1 VRDEPPRIKS
11 ARVVGSVGKGVL
23 NPSRTAIL
31 RGLAIV
37 ASLAYLAMTVVLLA
51 AVEPL
56 GIAYAWLARVIV
68 TFGATFAAMLL
79 LPRGRARSWL
89 RMQLSKHLFRHRY
102 DYRAEWLRFT
112 RTLGEGEA
120 GESLAGRIERALADI
135 TESPVARLMVPA
147 DLGRLEPA
155 GTGAWPNGIAG
166 GFDMD
171 FARMLERSPRIL
183 DGDALRAATVS
194 PAATENERRCTPAW
208 MVADATI
215 WAGVPLVHGDRLAG
229 FVLIGRPPV
238 DRRLDWEDH
247 DLLSVAGR
255 QVASHLAEAQGQAA
269 LGEARRFH
277 EFNRRFAFIV
287 HDVKNLA
294 SQLGLVARNAE
305 RHADNPAFRADMI
318 ETLRDSVARLGD
330 LLARLSQQ
338 TAAKTDPPRI
348 ASPMAVLEAVA
359 ARRRAQ
365 HPVRLSGRADIHAL
379 FDPARLELALGHL
392 VQNAIEASAA
402 DEPVWLSV
410 DRRDGEVEVAVVD
423 RGRGMSADFIRRG
436 LFVPFDSTKPGGFG
450 IGAFEA
456 RALVAAMGGRLDVE
470 SREGEGSRFVIFLPV
485 AEAPERRLSA

>member
-1 VRDEPPRIKS
+1 MT
-11 ARVVGSVGKGVL
+11 GTGL
-23 NPSRTAIL
+23 HPSRTAVL
-31 RGLAIV
+31 RGLVIAG
-37 ASLAYLAMTVVLLA
+37 SLAYLAMTLTLLM

-56 GIAYAWLARVIV
+56 GLAYAWVARVIV

-89 RMQLSKHLFRHRY
+89 RLQIVKHLFRHRY

-112 RTLGEGEA
+112 RTLGDGETA
-120 GESLAGRIERALADI
+120 DSLSGRIERALADI
-135 TESPVARLMVPA
+135 TESPVARLLVPT
-147 DLGRLEPA
+147 DSGRLEPA
-155 GTGAWPNGIAG
+155 GAGAWPEGIAA
-166 GFDMD
+166 GFEAD
-171 FARMLERSPRIL
+171 FSRMVERLPRIL
-183 DGDALRAATVS
+183 DGDALRAATAS
-194 PAATENERRCTPAW
+194 LAATEDERRHTPAW
-208 MVADATI
+208 VVADATI
-215 WAGVPLVHGDRLAG
+215 WAGVPLVHGERLAG
-229 FVLIGRPPV
+229 FVLLGRPPI

-255 QVASHLAEAQGQAA
+255 QVASHLAEAQGQTA

-305 RHADNPAFRADMI
+305 RHADNPAFRADMV
-318 ETLRDSVARLGD
+318 ETLRDSVARLNE
-330 LLARLSQQ
+330 LLAKLSPQ
-338 TAAKTDPPRI
+338 TAAKADAPR
-348 ASPMAVLEAVA
+348 AAAPMTVIEAVA

-365 HPVRLSGRADIHAL
+365 HPVRLSGRPDIYAL

-392 VQNAIEASAA
+392 VQNAIEASPA

-410 DRRDGEVEVAVVD
+410 ERRGREVEVAVLD
-423 RGRGMSADFIRRG
+423 RGRGMSADFIRHG

-456 RALVAAMGGRLDVE
+456 RALVAAMGGRLEVE
-470 SREGEGSRFVIFLPV
+470 SREGEGSRFVVLLPV
-485 AEAPERRLSA
+485 AEAPARRLSA

>member
-1 VRDEPPRIKS
+1 M
-11 ARVVGSVGKGVL
+11 ANGVL

-31 RGLAIV
+31 RGLAIG

-56 GIAYAWLARVIV
+56 GSAYAWVARVIV

-89 RMQLSKHLFRHRY
+89 RLQISKHLFRHRY
-102 DYRAEWLRFT
+102 DYRDEWLRFT

-120 GESLAGRIERALADI
+120 GETLAGRIERALADI
-135 TESPVARLMVPA
+135 TESPIARLLVPT

-155 GTGAWPNGIAG
+155 GTGVWPVDIAS
-166 GFDMD
+166 GFGVD
-171 FARMLERSPRIL
+171 FTRMVERSPRIL
-183 DGDALRAATVS
+183 DGDALRAATAS
-194 PAATENERRCTPAW
+194 PAATEDERRYTPAW
-208 MVADATI
+208 VVADATI
-215 WAGVPLVHGDRLAG
+215 WAGVPLVHGERLTG
-229 FVLIGRPPV
+229 FVLLGRPAI

-255 QVASHLAEAQGQAA
+255 QVASHLAEAQGQEA

-305 RHADNPAFRADMI
+305 RHADNPAFRADMV
-318 ETLRDSVARLGD
+318 ETLKDSVARLND
-330 LLARLSQQ
+330 LLAKLSPQ
-338 TAAKTDPPRI
+338 TAAKADAPR
-348 ASPMAVLEAVA
+348 AAAPMAVLETIV

-365 HPVRLSGRADIHAL
+365 HPVRLSGRPDVHAL
-379 FDPARLELALGHL
+379 FDPARLELALDHL
-392 VQNAIEASAA
+392 VQNAIEASPAG
-402 DEPVWLSV
+402 EPVWLSV
-410 DRRDGEVEVAVVD
+410 EPRGLEIEIVVLD
-423 RGRGMSADFIRRG
+423 RGRGMSADFVRHG

-456 RALVAAMGGRLDVE
+456 RALVAAMGGRLEVE
-470 SREGEGSRFVIFLPV
+470 SRAGEGSRFAVLLPAAGV
-485 AEAPERRLSA
+485 PEQRLSA

>member
-1 VRDEPPRIKS
+1 MS
-11 ARVVGSVGKGVL
+11 ATGNGVFH
-23 NPSRTAIL
+23 PSRTAIL
-31 RGLAIV
+31 RILAIG

-56 GIAYAWLARVIV
+56 GIAYAWVARVVV

-79 LPRGRARSWL
+79 MPQGRARSWL
-89 RMQLSKHLFRHRY
+89 RLQISKHLFRHRY

-112 RTLGEGEA
+112 RTLGGGEA
-120 GESLAGRIERALADI
+120 GDAPAGRIERALADI
-135 TESPVARLMVPA
+135 TDSPVARLFVPTDA
-147 DLGRLEPA
+147 SRLEPA
-155 GTGAWPNGIAG
+155 GAGAWPEAIGG
-166 GFDMD
+166 GFDAA
-171 FARMLERSPRIL
+171 FVRMVERLPRIL
-183 DGDALRAATVS
+183 DGDALRADAAS
-194 PAATENERRCTPAW
+194 PAATEEERRYAPDW
-208 MVADATI
+208 LVADTTI
-215 WAGVPLVHGDRLAG
+215 WAGVPLVHGDRIAG
-229 FVLIGRPPV
+229 YVLLGRPPI

-305 RHADNPAFRADMI
+305 RHADNPAFRADMV
-318 ETLRDSVARLGD
+318 ETLKDSVVRLND
-330 LLARLSQQ
+330 LLARLAPQ
-338 TAAKTDPPRI
+338 TAAKVDAPRV
-348 ASPMAVLEAVA
+348 ATPMAVLETIA

-379 FDPARLELALGHL
+379 FDPVRLELALGHL
-392 VQNAIEASAA
+392 VQNAIEASPV
-402 DEPVWLSV
+402 DEAVWLSV
-410 DRRDGEVEVAVVD
+410 ERRGQEVEIAVLD
-423 RGRGMSADFIRRG
+423 RGRGMSADFVRHG

-456 RALVAAMGGRLDVE
+456 RALVAAIGGRLEVD
-470 SREGEGSRFVIFLPV
+470 SREGEGSRFAILLPF
-485 AEAPERRLSA
+485 AEAPEQRLSA